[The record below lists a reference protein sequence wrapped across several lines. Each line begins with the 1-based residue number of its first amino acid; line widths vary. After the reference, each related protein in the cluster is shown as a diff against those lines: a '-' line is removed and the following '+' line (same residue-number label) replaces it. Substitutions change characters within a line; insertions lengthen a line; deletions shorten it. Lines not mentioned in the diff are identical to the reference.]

1 MANFKRARNVK
12 AKEARRNSI
21 LEAATTL
28 YREDPTSLPT
38 TSQISQHCQI
48 SKGALYLYFKSKE
61 EIFLAIIEAYLLDWI
76 SLFGTD
82 NLAHPAQGFDNEG
95 LVSVLECACDFAQ
108 VNPVFL
114 QLASMSNSVI
124 EHNVDNKILLHHKN
138 QIATRLNQAAYS
150 ITKDNGVLSQQQAA
164 GLIMRSYA
172 VLLGLWQV
180 AHPRDSIVKVLRTAS
195 TQVLMPDFA
204 QASRQILEQMWLA
217 ETEIKK
223 PEKNG
228 LFDKFFSR

>member
-1 MANFKRARNVK
+1 MTNFKRARNVK

-21 LEAATTL
+21 LEAAATL
-28 YREDPTSLPT
+28 YQADRTALPT
-38 TSQISQHCQI
+38 TSQISRHCQI

-61 EIFLAIIEAYLLDWI
+61 EIFLAIIETYLLDWL
-76 SLFGTD
+76 SLFCTD

-95 LVSVLECACDFAQ
+95 LVSILECACEFAET
-108 VNPVFL
+108 NPVFL
-114 QLASMSNSVI
+114 QLVSMNNCVI
-124 EHNVDNKILLHHKN
+124 EHNVDHKILLHHKN
-138 QIATRLNQAAYS
+138 LIAARLNKAAYS

-164 GLIMRSYA
+164 GLIMRSYS

-180 AHPRDSIVKVLRTAS
+180 AHPRDSIAKVLRTSS

-204 QASRQILEQMWLA
+204 QSSRQILEQMWLV